1 MLGLDMS
8 MGMGLPL
15 GTGTIEEGGVTTAP
29 DSGAFGFL

>member
-15 GTGTIEEGGVTTAP
+15 GTSTIVEGGVTTAP

>member
-15 GTGTIEEGGVTTAP
+15 GTSTIVEGVTTAP
-29 DSGAFGFL
+29 DPGAFGFL